1 MAQAGELMREY
12 ETIYVLNPEVS
23 DSDAKDFMLK
33 LKDLVSRQSGRNIK
47 VDCWGRKKLS
57 WDRVKHERGLYVH
70 HLYLGGPDLVKEYE
84 RTLGIDERV
93 ILRQSVL
100 VNPGV
105 DPESRPEQADQ
116 LDAPIVKE
124 RRDNYRSGSDY
135 DGYDDRGMGMNDMGY
150 DDSMD

>member
-33 LKDLVSRQSGRNIK
+33 MKDLVSRQSGRNIK
-47 VDCWGRKKLS
+47 VDCWGRRKLN
-57 WDRVKHERGLYVH
+57 WDRGKHQRGLYVH

-84 RTLGIDERV
+84 RTLAIDERV

-100 VNPGV
+100 VNPSV
-105 DPESRPEQADQ
+105 DASTRPEQADQ

-124 RRDNYRSGSDY
+124 RREGFRSDF
-135 DGYDDRGMGMNDMGY
+135 DGFDDRGMGDMGY
-150 DDSMD
+150 DDHMMD

>member
-12 ETIYVLNPEVS
+12 ETIYVLTPEVS

-33 LKDLVSRQSGRNIK
+33 MKEVVTRQGGNNIK

-57 WDRVKHERGLYVH
+57 WDRGKFDRGLYVH

-84 RTLGIDERV
+84 RTLAIDERV
-93 ILRQSVL
+93 MLRQSVL
-100 VNPGV
+100 VNPSV
-105 DPESRPEQADQ
+105 DPSTRPEQPDQ

-124 RRDNYRSGSDY
+124 RREGFRSVSDF
-135 DGYDDRGMGMNDMGY
+135 DGFDDRGMNDMGF
-150 DDSMD
+150 DDPMMD

>member
-23 DSDAKDFMLK
+23 DSDSKDFMLK
-33 LKDLVSRQSGRNIK
+33 MKDLVARENGQNVK
-47 VDCWGRKKLS
+47 VDCWGRKKLA
-57 WDRVKHERGLYVH
+57 WDRGKHERGLYVH

-84 RTLGIDERV
+84 RTLAIDERV

-100 VNPGV
+100 VNPSV
-105 DPESRPEQADQ
+105 DPASRPEQPDQ

-124 RRDNYRSGSDY
+124 RREFRTGDF
-135 DGYDDRGMGMNDMGY
+135 DGFDDRGMNDMGY
-150 DDSMD
+150 DDAMMD